1 MYRHCQR
8 GYWKASKRWCK
19 QLPLESVNKALVRFA
34 NNDSGLLPSD
44 VYGGA
49 YGAIE
54 QLQRLE
60 SWFQV
65 RASHPHGLGV
75 DTQSGAVCSAPA
87 PSAPAGLQKVQNVE
101 ESVVAGHWGPGVCI
115 SIGHKGL
122 CCMCMGMC
130 TRDQDGAGWARQLT

>member
-1 MYRHCQR
+1 MRPQVYRHCQR

-44 VYGGA
+44 VYGGSL
-49 YGAIE
+49 GAIE

-65 RASHPHGLGV
+65 RAGTL
-75 DTQSGAVCSAPA
+75 AR
-87 PSAPAGLQKVQNVE
+87 LQ
-101 ESVVAGHWGPGVCI
+101 
-115 SIGHKGL
+115 
-122 CCMCMGMC
+122 
-130 TRDQDGAGWARQLT
+130 